1 MNYIILLI
9 LISRG
14 YYLANLKNK
23 STLFLVLLLGV
34 YIYYE
39 RLVPDSFW
47 QIPQPLYKES
57 FEFGKLEELVNK
69 YNKGSLE
76 EDIILKNKIQK
87 EINTI
92 YFSFPNHLHPN
103 IDKYLYQ
110 HYGFIK
116 S

>member
-9 LISRG
+9 LLSIG
-14 YYLANLKNK
+14 FYFINNKNT
-23 STLFLVLLLGV
+23 SIIFLVVLLGL

-39 RLVPDSFW
+39 RVVPDTFW
-47 QIPQPLYKES
+47 EIPQPLYKEN
-57 FEFGKLEELVNK
+57 FEFGKLDRLINE
-69 YNKGSLE
+69 YNRGSLK
-76 EDIILKNKIQK
+76 EDNKLKIDIQK

-110 HYGFIK
+110 NYGFVK
-116 S
+116 T